1 MSFLHEQEQI
11 FYFLIISC
19 FGGFFN
25 DVSLVNKTELDFS
38 NCVINAF
45 VFFYYYYSH
54 VASKIETQEKMDQK
68 VTMRLKSLIDDEI

>member
-19 FGGFFN
+19 FVGFFN

-38 NCVINAF
+38 NSMCDQCIC
-45 VFFYYYYSH
+45 FFFYYSH